1 MDNFI
6 LDIKAMLA
14 EGENANVEFKEC
26 GKAFPKEFWP
36 TYSAF
41 ANTRGG
47 WVILGVKE
55 YRDRELPDK
64 FQAVGVEDVEKII
77 SELGSQL
84 DNDDIYTVVVDG
96 AQLLV
101 VHVPE
106 ADYQQKPIYLYGN
119 KVDHS
124 YKRTFEG
131 DAHLTDEELSMM
143 L

>member
-47 WVILGVKE
+47 WIILASKNIE
-55 YRDRELPDK
+55 IE
-64 FQAVGVEDVEKII
+64 
-77 SELGSQL
+77 SC
-84 DNDDIYTVVVDG
+84 
-96 AQLLV
+96 
-101 VHVPE
+101 
-106 ADYQQKPIYLYGN
+106 
-119 KVDHS
+119 
-124 YKRTFEG
+124 RTSSK
-131 DAHLTDEELSMM
+131 LSA
-143 L
+143 